1 MQRKFLALYIINV
14 VSRFVMSDRNELS
27 EQRKDKRFQV
37 PKDAFAALG
46 PDYIKVG
53 QIINISMGGLA
64 FRYLGSEEPSNAS
77 ELDIFLARRAF
88 YLYKLPFETVWDFV
102 TDEKPFSSINMKLCG
117 LQFGQLTQSQISE
130 LQYFIQD
137 YAVGEA

>member
-1 MQRKFLALYIINV
+1 MYN
-14 VSRFVMSDRNELS
+14 RNELS

-64 FRYLGSEEPSNAS
+64 FRYLGSEEPSNAL

-88 YLYKLPFETVWDFV
+88 YLYKLPCETVWDFV
-102 TDEKPFSSINMKLCG
+102 TDEKPFSSINMKRCG

-137 YAVGEA
+137 YAVGKA

>member
-1 MQRKFLALYIINV
+1 MYN
-14 VSRFVMSDRNELS
+14 RNQLS

-37 PKDAFAALG
+37 PRDAFAALG

-64 FRYLGSEEPSNAS
+64 FRYLGNEEPSNAS
-77 ELDIFLARRAF
+77 ELDIFLAGRAF
-88 YLYKLPFETVWDFV
+88 YLYKLPFEIVWDLV
-102 TDEKPFSSINMKLCG
+102 TNEKPFSSISMKVCG
-117 LQFGQLTQSQISE
+117 LQFGELTQSQISE